1 MKVYESLLKQFF
13 FPIKKVIKP
22 IVEKVMPPPV
32 KLDISDLQANGEL
45 TILFS
50 ENLMNLD
57 EHEVSLEVINRIRL

>member
-22 IVEKVMPPPV
+22 IVKEVTPSPV